1 MKLIHNLKIRAKLLL
16 IILPLAFSL
25 VASLICTYN
34 TVNKVEDQ
42 LTMVYKDSLYQINN
56 YLLAADRDYYQSL
69 VGATGYYDVMM
80 GFAGLPADI
89 VAQISPGY
97 YDDYS
102 TNKDQVYDKSQK
114 AMEIVQHIDALYTGT
129 VVDGKTFKD
138 CFEQLQTD
146 LAAWEATFD
155 VKNLSGSWSDFNTT
169 FTTARNNL
177 DFMQEITDEWAAKET
192 ASVQAQVKATLTTL
206 IIIFLFIIVV
216 LFVLTVV
223 VVESIIRPIKKVSG
237 QLGEIADGNLL
248 VELPA
253 DEDIG
258 KDELGDMQRSTK
270 NLADK
275 LGDIIGKSKRA
286 AQEVDN
292 QSRELADSAVQ
303 ATTTSGQV
311 TEAVSEV
318 SKGAVSQAE
327 SIEKAAMDTSDIGE
341 NISDITNSV
350 TEMDRCAADMK
361 TSCDKAM
368 SALNTLIRQSES
380 VTDSVKEIG
389 DSITSTN
396 NSSKEISQFTEAI
409 TDIASQTNLLS
420 LNASIEAARAG
431 EAGRGF
437 AVVADEIR
445 QRADQSADSAEK
457 IKAVVERLLS
467 DSQSSLS
474 VLDKLNT
481 SFSEQATQ
489 LDITRS
495 DMESM
500 SQSVESVKSTSDD
513 INNRIKALDQ
523 AKNGLT
529 EIIADLSAISE
540 ENAAS
545 TEETNASMQ
554 ELNATFTIISDSA
567 EKLQGL
573 SDDLAKTISYFKN

>member
-1 MKLIHNLKIRAKLLL
+1 MKLIRNLKIRAKLLL
-16 IILPLAFSL
+16 VVLPLALSL
-25 VASLICTYN
+25 VAALVFGYVS
-34 TVNKVEDQ
+34 VNKVEGE
-42 LTMVYKDSLYQINN
+42 LTKVYRDSLYEVNN
-56 YLLAADRDYYQSL
+56 YLLSADRDYYQSL
-69 VGATGYYDVMM
+69 TGAVGYFDINMNPILSPETLAKLNESYY
-80 GFAGLPADI
+80 G
-89 VAQISPGY
+89 
-97 YDDYS
+97 DY
-102 TNKDQVYDKSQK
+102 TKNRQQVYDNVESAVAIAKN
-114 AMEIVQHIDALYTGT
+114 IPTLYTGT
-129 VVDGKTFKD
+129 QVDGKTFKGMY
-138 CFEQLQTD
+138 EQLLSD
-146 LAAWEATFD
+146 LAAWDASYD
-155 VKNLSGSWSDFNTT
+155 VKNLTGDWSAFNQL
-169 FTTARNNL
+169 FGVARENI
-177 DFMQEITDEWAAKET
+177 DSMQEITAAW
-192 ASVQAQVKATLTTL
+192 SVTEQAKVRSTVNGILNSL
-206 IIIFLFIIVV
+206 VVLFGIIIIV
-216 LFVLTVV
+216 LFVLTVI

-258 KDELGDMQRSTK
+258 RDELGDMQRSTK
-270 NLADK
+270 NLAEK
-275 LGDIIGKSKRA
+275 LADIIGKSKRA
-286 AQEVDN
+286 AKEVDD

-303 ATTTSGQV
+303 ANNTSGQV

-327 SIEKAAMDTSDIGE
+327 SIEKAAMDTSDIGD
-341 NISDITNSV
+341 NITDITNSV
-350 TEMDRCAADMK
+350 EEMDRCAADMK

-380 VTDSVKEIG
+380 VTASVKEIG

-396 NSSKEISQFTEAI
+396 NSSKEISQFTDAI

-445 QRADQSADSAEK
+445 QLADQSADSADK

-467 DSQSSLS
+467 DSQSSLN

-481 SFSEQATQ
+481 SFSEQVTQ
-489 LDITRS
+489 LDVTRS

-500 SQSVESVKSTSDD
+500 SESVENVKATSDD
-513 INNRIKALDQ
+513 INNRIKALDK

-545 TEETNASMQ
+545 TQETNASME

-567 EKLQGL
+567 EKLQEL
-573 SDDLAKTISYFKN
+573 SDDLAETISYFKN

>member
-1 MKLIHNLKIRAKLLL
+1 MKFVRNLKIRAKLLL
-16 IILPLAFSL
+16 VVLPLAFSL
-25 VASLICTYN
+25 VAALVFGYVS
-34 TVNKVEDQ
+34 VNKVQSE
-42 LTMVYKDSLYQINN
+42 LTMVYRDSLYEVNN
-56 YLLAADRDYYQSL
+56 YLLSADRDYYQSL
-69 VGATGYYDVMM
+69 TGAVGYFDINMNPILSPETLAKLNESYY
-80 GFAGLPADI
+80 G
-89 VAQISPGY
+89 
-97 YDDYS
+97 DY
-102 TNKDQVYDKSQK
+102 TKNRQQVYDNVESAVAIAKN
-114 AMEIVQHIDALYTGT
+114 IPTLYTGT
-129 VVDGKTFKD
+129 QVDGKTFKGMY
-138 CFEQLQTD
+138 EQLLSD
-146 LAAWEATFD
+146 LAAWDASYD
-155 VKNLSGSWSDFNTT
+155 VKNLTGDWSAFNQL
-169 FTTARNNL
+169 FGVARENI
-177 DFMQEITDEWAAKET
+177 DSMQEITAAW
-192 ASVQAQVKATLTTL
+192 SVTEQAKVRSTVNGILNSL
-206 IIIFLFIIVV
+206 VV
-216 LFVLTVV
+216 LFGIIIVALAILTVV

-258 KDELGDMQRSTK
+258 RDELGDMQRSTK
-270 NLADK
+270 NLAKK
-275 LGDIIGKSKRA
+275 LAAIIGKSKRA
-286 AQEVDN
+286 AKEVDD

-303 ATTTSGQV
+303 ANNTSGQV

-327 SIEKAAMDTSDIGE
+327 SIEKAAMDTSDIGD

-350 TEMDRCAADMK
+350 EEMDRCAADMK

-380 VTDSVKEIG
+380 VTASVKEIG

-396 NSSKEISQFTEAI
+396 NSSKEISQFTDAI

-445 QRADQSADSAEK
+445 QLADQSADSADK

-467 DSQSSLS
+467 DSQSSLN

-481 SFSEQATQ
+481 SFSEQVTQ

-500 SQSVESVKSTSDD
+500 SESVDNVKATSDD
-513 INNRIKALDQ
+513 INNRIKALDK

-545 TEETNASMQ
+545 TQETNASME

-567 EKLQGL
+567 EKLQEL
-573 SDDLAKTISYFKN
+573 SDDLAETISYFKN

>member
-1 MKLIHNLKIRAKLLL
+1 MKFIRNLKIRAKLLL
-16 IILPLAFSL
+16 VVLPLAFSL
-25 VASLICTYN
+25 VAALIFGYVS
-34 TVNKVEDQ
+34 VNKVESE
-42 LTMVYKDSLYQINN
+42 LTMVYRDSLYEVNN
-56 YLLAADRDYYQSL
+56 YLLASDRDYYQSL
-69 VGATGYYDVMM
+69 TGAVGYFDINNNPI
-80 GFAGLPADI
+80 LPPDLLA
-89 VAQISPGY
+89 SLSESY
-97 YDDYS
+97 FSDYS
-102 TNKDQVYDKSQK
+102 KNKQQVYDNVGSALAIAKN
-114 AMEIVQHIDALYTGT
+114 IDSLYTGT
-129 VVDGKTFKD
+129 QVDGKTFKGLYD
-138 CFEQLQTD
+138 QLTSD
-146 LAAWEATFD
+146 LAAWEACYD
-155 VKNLSGSWSDFNTT
+155 VKNLAGDWSAFNQL
-169 FTTARNNL
+169 FGVARENI
-177 DFMQEITDEWAAKET
+177 DQMQEITAAWAVTEQAK
-192 ASVQAQVKATLTTL
+192 VRATVNGILNSL
-206 IIIFLFIIVV
+206 VILFGIIIVALLI
-216 LFVLTVV
+216 LTIV

-258 KDELGDMQRSTK
+258 RDELGDMQRSTK
-270 NLADK
+270 NLAEK
-275 LGDIIGKSKRA
+275 LADIIGKSKRA
-286 AQEVDN
+286 AKEVDD

-303 ATTTSGQV
+303 ANNTSGQV

-327 SIEKAAMDTSDIGE
+327 SIEKAAMDTSDIGD
-341 NISDITNSV
+341 NITDITNSV
-350 TEMDRCAADMK
+350 EEMDRCAADMK

-368 SALNTLIRQSES
+368 NALNTLIRQSES
-380 VTDSVKEIG
+380 VTASVKEIG

-396 NSSKEISQFTEAI
+396 NSSKEISQFTDAI

-445 QRADQSADSAEK
+445 QLADQSADSADK

-467 DSQSSLS
+467 DSQSSLN

-500 SQSVESVKSTSDD
+500 SESVENVKATSDD
-513 INNRIKALDQ
+513 INNRIKALDK

-545 TEETNASMQ
+545 TQETNASME

-567 EKLQGL
+567 EKLQEL
-573 SDDLAKTISYFKN
+573 SDDLAETISYFKN

>member
-1 MKLIHNLKIRAKLLL
+1 MKLIRNLKIRAKLLL
-16 IILPLAFSL
+16 VVLPLALSL
-25 VASLICTYN
+25 VAALVFGYVS
-34 TVNKVEDQ
+34 VNKVQSE
-42 LTMVYKDSLYQINN
+42 LTMVYRDSLYEVNN
-56 YLLAADRDYYQSL
+56 YLLSADRDYYQSL
-69 VGATGYYDVMM
+69 TGAVGYFDINMNPILSPETLAKLNESYY
-80 GFAGLPADI
+80 G
-89 VAQISPGY
+89 
-97 YDDYS
+97 DY
-102 TNKDQVYDKSQK
+102 TKNRQQVYDNVESAVAIAKN
-114 AMEIVQHIDALYTGT
+114 IPTLYTGT
-129 VVDGKTFKD
+129 QVDGKTFKGMY
-138 CFEQLQTD
+138 EQLLSD
-146 LAAWEATFD
+146 LAAWDASYD
-155 VKNLSGSWSDFNTT
+155 VKNLTGDWSAFNQL
-169 FTTARNNL
+169 FGVARENI
-177 DFMQEITDEWAAKET
+177 DSMQEITAAW
-192 ASVQAQVKATLTTL
+192 SVTEQAKVRSTVNGILNSL
-206 IIIFLFIIVV
+206 VVLFGIIIIV
-216 LFVLTVV
+216 LFVLTVI

-258 KDELGDMQRSTK
+258 RDELGDMQRSTK
-270 NLADK
+270 NLAEK
-275 LGDIIGKSKRA
+275 LADIIGKSKRA
-286 AQEVDN
+286 AKEVDD

-303 ATTTSGQV
+303 ANNTSGQV

-341 NISDITNSV
+341 NITDITNSV
-350 TEMDRCAADMK
+350 EEMDRCAADMK

-380 VTDSVKEIG
+380 VTASVKEIG

-396 NSSKEISQFTEAI
+396 NSSKEISQFTDAI

-445 QRADQSADSAEK
+445 QLADQSADSADK

-467 DSQSSLS
+467 DSQSSLN

-481 SFSEQATQ
+481 SFNEQVTQ
-489 LDITRS
+489 LDVTRS

-500 SQSVESVKSTSDD
+500 SESVDNVKATSDD
-513 INNRIKALDQ
+513 INNRIKALDK

-545 TEETNASMQ
+545 TQETNASME

-567 EKLQGL
+567 EKLQEL
-573 SDDLAKTISYFKN
+573 SDDLAETISYFKN

>member
-1 MKLIHNLKIRAKLLL
+1 MKFIRNLKIRAKLLL
-16 IILPLAFSL
+16 VVLPLAFSL
-25 VASLICTYN
+25 VAALIFGYVS
-34 TVNKVEDQ
+34 VNKVESE
-42 LTMVYKDSLYQINN
+42 LTMVYRDSLYEVNN
-56 YLLAADRDYYQSL
+56 YLLASVRDYYQSL
-69 VGATGYYDVMM
+69 TGAVGYFDINNNPI
-80 GFAGLPADI
+80 LPPDLLA
-89 VAQISPGY
+89 SLSESY
-97 YDDYS
+97 FSDYS
-102 TNKDQVYDKSQK
+102 KNKQQVYDNVGSALAIAKN
-114 AMEIVQHIDALYTGT
+114 IDSLYTGT
-129 VVDGKTFKD
+129 QVDGKTFKGLYD
-138 CFEQLQTD
+138 QLTSD
-146 LAAWEATFD
+146 LAAWEACYD
-155 VKNLSGSWSDFNTT
+155 VKNLAGDWSAFNQL
-169 FTTARNNL
+169 FGVARENI
-177 DFMQEITDEWAAKET
+177 DQMQEITAAWAVTEQAK
-192 ASVQAQVKATLTTL
+192 VRATVNGILNSL
-206 IIIFLFIIVV
+206 VILFGIIIVALLI
-216 LFVLTVV
+216 LTIV

-258 KDELGDMQRSTK
+258 RDELGDMQRSTK
-270 NLADK
+270 NLAEK
-275 LGDIIGKSKRA
+275 LADIIGKSKRA
-286 AQEVDN
+286 AKEVDD

-303 ATTTSGQV
+303 ANNTSGQV

-327 SIEKAAMDTSDIGE
+327 SIEKAAMDTSDIGD
-341 NISDITNSV
+341 NITDITNSV
-350 TEMDRCAADMK
+350 EEMDRCAADMK

-368 SALNTLIRQSES
+368 NALNTLIRQSES
-380 VTDSVKEIG
+380 VTASVKEIG

-396 NSSKEISQFTEAI
+396 NSSKEISQFTDAI

-445 QRADQSADSAEK
+445 QLADQSADSADK

-467 DSQSSLS
+467 DSQSSLN

-500 SQSVESVKSTSDD
+500 SESVENVKATSDD
-513 INNRIKALDQ
+513 INNRIKALDK

-545 TEETNASMQ
+545 TQETNASME

-567 EKLQGL
+567 EKLQEL
-573 SDDLAKTISYFKN
+573 SDDLAETISYFKN

>member
-1 MKLIHNLKIRAKLLL
+1 MKLIRNLKIRAKLLL
-16 IILPLAFSL
+16 VVLPLALSL
-25 VASLICTYN
+25 VAALVFGYVS
-34 TVNKVEDQ
+34 VNKVQSE
-42 LTMVYKDSLYQINN
+42 LTMVYRDSLYEVNN
-56 YLLAADRDYYQSL
+56 YLLSADRDYYQSL
-69 VGATGYYDVMM
+69 TGAVGYFDINMNPILSPETLAKLNESYY
-80 GFAGLPADI
+80 G
-89 VAQISPGY
+89 
-97 YDDYS
+97 DY
-102 TNKDQVYDKSQK
+102 TKNRQQVYDNVESAVAIAKN
-114 AMEIVQHIDALYTGT
+114 IPTLYTGT
-129 VVDGKTFKD
+129 QVDGKTFKGMY
-138 CFEQLQTD
+138 EQLLSD
-146 LAAWEATFD
+146 LAAWDASYD
-155 VKNLSGSWSDFNTT
+155 VKNLTGDWSAFNQL
-169 FTTARNNL
+169 FGVARENI
-177 DFMQEITDEWAAKET
+177 DSMQEITAAW
-192 ASVQAQVKATLTTL
+192 SVTEQAKVRSTVNGILNSL
-206 IIIFLFIIVV
+206 VVLFGIIIIV
-216 LFVLTVV
+216 LFVLTVI

-258 KDELGDMQRSTK
+258 RDELGDMQRSTK
-270 NLADK
+270 NLAEK
-275 LGDIIGKSKRA
+275 LADIIGKSKRA
-286 AQEVDN
+286 AKEVDD

-303 ATTTSGQV
+303 ANNTSGQV

-341 NISDITNSV
+341 NITDITNSV
-350 TEMDRCAADMK
+350 EEMDRCAADMK

-380 VTDSVKEIG
+380 VTASVKEIG

-396 NSSKEISQFTEAI
+396 NSSKEISQFTDAI

-445 QRADQSADSAEK
+445 QLADQSADSADK

-467 DSQSSLS
+467 DSQSSLN

-481 SFSEQATQ
+481 SFNEQVTQ
-489 LDITRS
+489 LDVTRS

-500 SQSVESVKSTSDD
+500 SESVENVKATSDD
-513 INNRIKALDQ
+513 INNRIKALDK

-545 TEETNASMQ
+545 TQETNASME

-567 EKLQGL
+567 EKLQEL
-573 SDDLAKTISYFKN
+573 SDDLAETISYFKN

>member
-1 MKLIHNLKIRAKLLL
+1 MKLIRNLKIRAKLLL
-16 IILPLAFSL
+16 VVLPLALSL
-25 VASLICTYN
+25 VAALVFGYVS
-34 TVNKVEDQ
+34 VNKVQSE
-42 LTMVYKDSLYQINN
+42 LTMVYRDSLYEVNN
-56 YLLAADRDYYQSL
+56 YLLSADRDYYQSL
-69 VGATGYYDVMM
+69 TGAVGYYDINMNPI
-80 GFAGLPADI
+80 L
-89 VAQISPGY
+89 SPETLAKLNESY
-97 YDDYS
+97 YGDY
-102 TNKDQVYDKSQK
+102 TKNRQQVYDNVESAVAIAKN
-114 AMEIVQHIDALYTGT
+114 IPTLYTGT
-129 VVDGKTFKD
+129 QVDGKTFKGMY
-138 CFEQLQTD
+138 EQLLSD
-146 LAAWEATFD
+146 LAAWDASYD
-155 VKNLSGSWSDFNTT
+155 VKNLTGDWSAFNQL
-169 FTTARNNL
+169 FGVARENI
-177 DFMQEITDEWAAKET
+177 DSMQEITAAW
-192 ASVQAQVKATLTTL
+192 SVTEQAKVRSTVNGILNSL
-206 IIIFLFIIVV
+206 VVLFGIIIIV
-216 LFVLTVV
+216 LFVLTVI

-258 KDELGDMQRSTK
+258 RDELGDMQRSTK
-270 NLADK
+270 NLAEK
-275 LGDIIGKSKRA
+275 LADIIGKSKRA
-286 AQEVDN
+286 AKEVDD

-303 ATTTSGQV
+303 ANNTSGQV

-341 NISDITNSV
+341 NITDITNSV
-350 TEMDRCAADMK
+350 EEMDRCAADMK

-380 VTDSVKEIG
+380 VTASVKEIG

-396 NSSKEISQFTEAI
+396 NSSKEISQFTDAI

-445 QRADQSADSAEK
+445 QLADQSADSADK

-467 DSQSSLS
+467 DSQSSLN

-481 SFSEQATQ
+481 SFSEQVTQ
-489 LDITRS
+489 LDVTRS

-500 SQSVESVKSTSDD
+500 SESVDNVKATSDD
-513 INNRIKALDQ
+513 INNRIKALDK

-545 TEETNASMQ
+545 TQETNASME

-567 EKLQGL
+567 EKLQEL
-573 SDDLAKTISYFKN
+573 SDDLAETISYFKN

>member
-1 MKLIHNLKIRAKLLL
+1 MKFVRNLKIRAKLLL
-16 IILPLAFSL
+16 VVIPLALSL
-25 VASLICTYN
+25 VAALIFGYVS
-34 TVNKVEDQ
+34 VNKVQSE
-42 LTMVYKDSLYQINN
+42 LTMVYRDSLYEVNN
-56 YLLAADRDYYQSL
+56 YLLSADRDYYQSL
-69 VGATGYYDVMM
+69 TGAVGYFDINMNPILSPETLAKLNESYY
-80 GFAGLPADI
+80 G
-89 VAQISPGY
+89 
-97 YDDYS
+97 DY
-102 TNKDQVYDKSQK
+102 TKNRQQVYDNVESAVAIAKN
-114 AMEIVQHIDALYTGT
+114 IPTLYTGT
-129 VVDGKTFKD
+129 QVDGKTFKGMY
-138 CFEQLQTD
+138 EQLLSD
-146 LAAWEATFD
+146 LAAWDASYD
-155 VKNLSGSWSDFNTT
+155 VKNLTGDWSAFNQL
-169 FTTARNNL
+169 FGVARENI
-177 DFMQEITDEWAAKET
+177 DSMQEITAAWSITE
-192 ASVQAQVKATLTTL
+192 QAKVRSTVNGILNSL
-206 IIIFLFIIVV
+206 VV
-216 LFVLTVV
+216 LFGIIIVALAILTVV

-258 KDELGDMQRSTK
+258 RDELGDMQRSTK
-270 NLADK
+270 NLAKK
-275 LGDIIGKSKRA
+275 LAAIIGKSKRA
-286 AQEVDN
+286 AKEVDD

-303 ATTTSGQV
+303 ANNTSGQV

-327 SIEKAAMDTSDIGE
+327 SIEKAAMDTSDIGD

-350 TEMDRCAADMK
+350 EEMDRCAADMK

-380 VTDSVKEIG
+380 VTASVKEIG

-396 NSSKEISQFTEAI
+396 NSSKEISQFTDAI

-445 QRADQSADSAEK
+445 QLADQSADSADK

-467 DSQSSLS
+467 DSQSSLN

-481 SFSEQATQ
+481 SFSEQVTQ

-500 SQSVESVKSTSDD
+500 SESVDNVKATSDD
-513 INNRIKALDQ
+513 INNRIKALDK

-545 TEETNASMQ
+545 TQETNASME

-567 EKLQGL
+567 EKLQEL
-573 SDDLAKTISYFKN
+573 SDDLAETISYFKN

>member
-1 MKLIHNLKIRAKLLL
+1 MKFIRNLKIRAKLLL
-16 IILPLAFSL
+16 VVLPLALSL
-25 VASLICTYN
+25 VAALVFGYVS
-34 TVNKVEDQ
+34 VNKVESE
-42 LTMVYKDSLYQINN
+42 LTMVYRDSLYEVNN
-56 YLLAADRDYYQSL
+56 YLLASDRDYYQSL
-69 VGATGYYDVMM
+69 TGAVGYFDINNNPILPPDLLATLSESYY
-80 GFAGLPADI
+80 
-89 VAQISPGY
+89 S
-97 YDDYS
+97 DYS
-102 TNKDQVYDKSQK
+102 KNRQQVYDNVESAIAIAKN
-114 AMEIVQHIDALYTGT
+114 IPALYTGT
-129 VVDGKTFKD
+129 EVDGKTFKGLYD
-138 CFEQLQTD
+138 QLTSD
-146 LAAWEATFD
+146 LAAWEACYD
-155 VKNLSGSWSDFNTT
+155 VKNLTGDWSAFNQL
-169 FTTARNNL
+169 FGVARENIDKMQDITAA
-177 DFMQEITDEWAAKET
+177 WAVTEQAK
-192 ASVQAQVKATLTTL
+192 VRATVNGILNSL
-206 IIIFLFIIVV
+206 VVLFGVIIVA
-216 LFVLTVV
+216 LFVLTVI

-258 KDELGDMQRSTK
+258 RDELGDMQRSTK
-270 NLADK
+270 NLAEK
-275 LGDIIGKSKRA
+275 LADIIGKSKRA
-286 AQEVDN
+286 AKEVDD

-303 ATTTSGQV
+303 ANNTSGQV

-341 NISDITNSV
+341 NITDITNSV
-350 TEMDRCAADMK
+350 EEMDRCAADMK

-380 VTDSVKEIG
+380 VTASVKEIG

-396 NSSKEISQFTEAI
+396 NSSKEISQFTDAI

-445 QRADQSADSAEK
+445 QLADQSADSADK

-467 DSQSSLS
+467 DSQSSLN

-489 LDITRS
+489 LDVTRS

-500 SQSVESVKSTSDD
+500 SESVENVKATSDD
-513 INNRIKALDQ
+513 INNRIKALDK

-545 TEETNASMQ
+545 TQETNASME

-567 EKLQGL
+567 EKLQEL
-573 SDDLAKTISYFKN
+573 SDDLAETISYFKN

>member
-1 MKLIHNLKIRAKLLL
+1 MKFVRNLKIRAKLLL
-16 IILPLAFSL
+16 VVLPLAFSL
-25 VASLICTYN
+25 VAALVFGYVS
-34 TVNKVEDQ
+34 VNKVQSE
-42 LTMVYKDSLYQINN
+42 LTMVYRDSLYEVNN
-56 YLLAADRDYYQSL
+56 YLLSADRDYYQSL
-69 VGATGYYDVMM
+69 TGAVGYFDINMNPILSPETLTKLNESYY
-80 GFAGLPADI
+80 G
-89 VAQISPGY
+89 
-97 YDDYS
+97 DY
-102 TNKDQVYDKSQK
+102 TKNRQQVYDNVESAVAIAKN
-114 AMEIVQHIDALYTGT
+114 IPTLYTGT
-129 VVDGKTFKD
+129 QVDGKTFKGMY
-138 CFEQLQTD
+138 EQLLSD
-146 LAAWEATFD
+146 LAAWDASYD
-155 VKNLSGSWSDFNTT
+155 VKNLTGDWSAFNQL
-169 FTTARNNL
+169 FGVARENI
-177 DFMQEITDEWAAKET
+177 DSMQEITAAW
-192 ASVQAQVKATLTTL
+192 SVTEQAKVRSTVNGILNSL
-206 IIIFLFIIVV
+206 VV
-216 LFVLTVV
+216 LFGIIIVALAILTVV

-258 KDELGDMQRSTK
+258 RDELGDMQRSTK
-270 NLADK
+270 NLAKK
-275 LGDIIGKSKRA
+275 LAAIIGKSKRA
-286 AQEVDN
+286 AKEVDD

-303 ATTTSGQV
+303 ANNTSGQV

-327 SIEKAAMDTSDIGE
+327 SIEKAAMDTSDIGD

-350 TEMDRCAADMK
+350 EEMDRCAADMK

-380 VTDSVKEIG
+380 VTASVKEIG

-396 NSSKEISQFTEAI
+396 NSSKEISQFTDAI

-445 QRADQSADSAEK
+445 QLADQSADSADK

-467 DSQSSLS
+467 DSQSSLN

-481 SFSEQATQ
+481 SFSEQVTQ

-500 SQSVESVKSTSDD
+500 SESVDNVKATSDD
-513 INNRIKALDQ
+513 INNRIKALDK

-545 TEETNASMQ
+545 TQETNASME

-567 EKLQGL
+567 EKLQEL
-573 SDDLAKTISYFKN
+573 SDDLAETISYFKN

>member
-1 MKLIHNLKIRAKLLL
+1 MKLIRNLKIRAKLLL
-16 IILPLAFSL
+16 VVLPLALSL
-25 VASLICTYN
+25 VAALVFGYVS
-34 TVNKVEDQ
+34 VNKVEGE
-42 LTMVYKDSLYQINN
+42 LTKVYRDSLYEVNN
-56 YLLAADRDYYQSL
+56 YLLSADRDYYQSL
-69 VGATGYYDVMM
+69 TGAVGYFDINMNPILSPETLAKLNESYY
-80 GFAGLPADI
+80 G
-89 VAQISPGY
+89 
-97 YDDYS
+97 DY
-102 TNKDQVYDKSQK
+102 TKNRQQVYDNVESAVAIAKN
-114 AMEIVQHIDALYTGT
+114 IPTLYTGT
-129 VVDGKTFKD
+129 QVDGKTFKGMY
-138 CFEQLQTD
+138 EQLLSD
-146 LAAWEATFD
+146 LAAWDASYD
-155 VKNLSGSWSDFNTT
+155 VKNLTGDWSAFNQL
-169 FTTARNNL
+169 FGVARENI
-177 DFMQEITDEWAAKET
+177 DSMQEITAAW
-192 ASVQAQVKATLTTL
+192 SVTEQSKVRSTVNGILNSL
-206 IIIFLFIIVV
+206 VVLFGIIIIV
-216 LFVLTVV
+216 LFVLTVI

-258 KDELGDMQRSTK
+258 RDELGDMQRSTK
-270 NLADK
+270 NLAEK
-275 LGDIIGKSKRA
+275 LADIIGKSKRA
-286 AQEVDN
+286 AKEVDD

-303 ATTTSGQV
+303 ANNTSGQV

-327 SIEKAAMDTSDIGE
+327 SIEKAAMDTSDIGD
-341 NISDITNSV
+341 NITDITNSV
-350 TEMDRCAADMK
+350 EEMDRCAADMK

-380 VTDSVKEIG
+380 VTASVKEIG

-396 NSSKEISQFTEAI
+396 NSSKEISQFTDAI

-445 QRADQSADSAEK
+445 QLADQSADSADK

-467 DSQSSLS
+467 DSQSSLN

-481 SFSEQATQ
+481 SFSEQVTQ
-489 LDITRS
+489 LDVTRS

-500 SQSVESVKSTSDD
+500 SESVENVKATSDD
-513 INNRIKALDQ
+513 INNRIKALDK

-545 TEETNASMQ
+545 TQETNASME

-567 EKLQGL
+567 EKLQEL
-573 SDDLAKTISYFKN
+573 SDDLAETISYFKN

>member
-1 MKLIHNLKIRAKLLL
+1 MKLIRNMKIRAKLLL
-16 IILPLAFSL
+16 IVLPLAFSL
-25 VASLICTYN
+25 VGSLICTYN
-34 TVNKVEDQ
+34 TVNKVDDK
-42 LTMVYKDSLYQINN
+42 LTMVYHDSLYTINN

-69 VGATGYYDVMM
+69 LGATGYYDIMM
-80 GFAGLPADI
+80 GFTGLPQSLVDE
-89 VAQISPGY
+89 ISPGY
-97 YDDYS
+97 LSDYE
-102 TNKDQVYDKSQK
+102 TNRDQVYDKIEK
-114 AMEIVQHIDALYTGT
+114 AMAIVKNIDSLYTGT
-129 VVDGKTFKD
+129 AVDGVTFKQAY
-138 CFEQLQTD
+138 ESLQTD
-146 LAAWEATFD
+146 LAAWEASFT
-155 VKNLSGSWSDFNTT
+155 VKTLQGDWSSFNTT
-169 FTTARNNL
+169 FNTARDNI
-177 DFMQEITDEWAAKET
+177 DFMQEITDTWAAKE
-192 ASVQAQVKATLTTL
+192 QADVKSQVRGIITSLMAVFIF
-206 IIIFLFIIVV
+206 IIIV
-216 LFVLTVV
+216 LAVLTVV
-223 VVESIIRPIKKVSG
+223 VVESIIRPIKKVSEE
-237 QLGEIADGNLL
+237 LGEIADGNLL

-258 KDELGDMQRSTK
+258 RDELGDMQRSTK
-270 NLADK
+270 NLAQK
-275 LGDIIGKSKRA
+275 LGDIIGKTKLA
-286 AQEVDN
+286 AKEVDD

-303 ATTTSGQV
+303 ANTTSGQV
-311 TEAVSEV
+311 TEAVGEI

-350 TEMDRCAADMK
+350 EAMDRCAADMK

-368 SALNTLIRQSES
+368 NALNTLIRQSES

-389 DSITSTN
+389 DTINSTN

-445 QRADQSADSAEK
+445 QLADQSADSAEK

-500 SQSVESVKSTSDD
+500 SESVENVKSTSDD
-513 INNRIKALDQ
+513 INNRIKALDE

-529 EIIADLSAISE
+529 EIISDLSAISE

-545 TEETNASMQ
+545 TEETNASME

-567 EKLQGL
+567 EKLQEL
-573 SDDLAKTISYFKN
+573 SDDLTQTISYFKN

>member
-1 MKLIHNLKIRAKLLL
+1 MKFVRNLKIRAKLLL
-16 IILPLAFSL
+16 VVLPLAFSL
-25 VASLICTYN
+25 VAALVFGYVS
-34 TVNKVEDQ
+34 VNKVQSE
-42 LTMVYKDSLYQINN
+42 LTMVYRDSLYEVNN
-56 YLLAADRDYYQSL
+56 YLLSADRDYYQSL
-69 VGATGYYDVMM
+69 TGAVGYFDINMNPILSPETLAKLNESYY
-80 GFAGLPADI
+80 G
-89 VAQISPGY
+89 
-97 YDDYS
+97 DY
-102 TNKDQVYDKSQK
+102 TKNRQQVYDNVESAVAIAKN
-114 AMEIVQHIDALYTGT
+114 IPTLYTGT
-129 VVDGKTFKD
+129 QVDGKTFKGMY
-138 CFEQLQTD
+138 EQLLSD
-146 LAAWEATFD
+146 LAAWDASYD
-155 VKNLSGSWSDFNTT
+155 VKNLTGDWSAFNQL
-169 FTTARNNL
+169 FGVARENI
-177 DFMQEITDEWAAKET
+177 DSMQEITAAWSITE
-192 ASVQAQVKATLTTL
+192 QAKVRSTVNGILNSL
-206 IIIFLFIIVV
+206 VV
-216 LFVLTVV
+216 LFGIIIVALAILTVV

-258 KDELGDMQRSTK
+258 RDELGDMQRSTK
-270 NLADK
+270 NLAEK
-275 LGDIIGKSKRA
+275 LAAIIGKSKRA
-286 AQEVDN
+286 AKEVDD

-303 ATTTSGQV
+303 ANNTSGQV

-327 SIEKAAMDTSDIGE
+327 SIEKAAMDTSDIGD

-350 TEMDRCAADMK
+350 EEMDRCAADMK

-380 VTDSVKEIG
+380 VTASVKEIG

-396 NSSKEISQFTEAI
+396 NSSKEISQFTDAI

-445 QRADQSADSAEK
+445 QLADQSADSADK

-467 DSQSSLS
+467 DSQSSLN

-481 SFSEQATQ
+481 SFSEQVTQ

-500 SQSVESVKSTSDD
+500 SESVDNVKATSDD
-513 INNRIKALDQ
+513 INNRIKALDK

-545 TEETNASMQ
+545 TQETNASME

-567 EKLQGL
+567 EKLQEL
-573 SDDLAKTISYFKN
+573 SDDLAETISYFKN

>member
-1 MKLIHNLKIRAKLLL
+1 MKFIKNMKIRAKLLL
-16 IILPLAFSL
+16 IILPLGFSL

-34 TVNKVEDQ
+34 TVNKVEKQ
-42 LTMVYKDSLYQINN
+42 LTMVYHDSLYTVNN

-69 VGATGYYDVMM
+69 LGATGYYDIMM
-80 GFAGLPADI
+80 GFTGLPQSVVDE
-89 VAQISPGY
+89 ISPGY
-97 YDDYS
+97 LDDYE
-102 TNKDQVYDKSQK
+102 TNRAQVYDKVEK
-114 AMEIVQHIDALYTGT
+114 AMAIVKNIDSLYTGT
-129 VVDGKTFKD
+129 AVDGITFKQAYD
-138 CFEQLQTD
+138 SLQTD
-146 LAAWEATFD
+146 LAAWEASYS
-155 VKNLSGSWSDFNTT
+155 VKALSGNWSDFNTT
-169 FTTARNNL
+169 FNTARDNI
-177 DFMQEITDEWAAKET
+177 DFMQEITDTWAEKE
-192 ASVQAQVKATLTTL
+192 QVAVVKEVRG
-206 IIIFLFIIVV
+206 IITSLMLVFVFIILV
-216 LFVLTVV
+216 LLVFTVIA
-223 VVESIIRPIKKVSG
+223 VESIIRPIKRVSG

-270 NLADK
+270 NLAEK
-275 LGDIIGKSKRA
+275 LGDIIGKTKRA
-286 AQEVDN
+286 AKEVDD

-303 ATTTSGQV
+303 ANTTSGQV
-311 TEAVSEV
+311 TEAVSEI

-350 TEMDRCAADMK
+350 EAMDRCAADMK

-368 SALNTLIRQSES
+368 NALNTLIRQSES
-380 VTDSVKEIG
+380 VTASVKEIG

-445 QRADQSADSAEK
+445 QLADQSADSADK

-481 SFSEQATQ
+481 SFSEQVTQ

-500 SQSVESVKSTSDD
+500 SESVENVKTTSDD
-513 INNRIKALDQ
+513 INTRIRALDE

-545 TEETNASMQ
+545 TEETNASME
-554 ELNATFTIISDSA
+554 ELNATFTLISDSA
-567 EKLQGL
+567 EKLQEL
-573 SDDLAKTISYFKN
+573 SDDLAETISYFKD

>member
-1 MKLIHNLKIRAKLLL
+1 MKLIRNLKIRAKLLL
-16 IILPLAFSL
+16 VVLPLALSL
-25 VASLICTYN
+25 VAALVFGYVS
-34 TVNKVEDQ
+34 VNKVQSE
-42 LTMVYKDSLYQINN
+42 LTMVYRDSLYEVNN
-56 YLLAADRDYYQSL
+56 YLLSADRDYYQSL
-69 VGATGYYDVMM
+69 TGAVGYFDINMNPILSPETLAKLNESYY
-80 GFAGLPADI
+80 G
-89 VAQISPGY
+89 
-97 YDDYS
+97 DY
-102 TNKDQVYDKSQK
+102 TKNRQQVYDNVESAVAIAKN
-114 AMEIVQHIDALYTGT
+114 IPTLYTGT
-129 VVDGKTFKD
+129 QVDGKTFKGMY
-138 CFEQLQTD
+138 EQLLSD
-146 LAAWEATFD
+146 LAAWDASYD
-155 VKNLSGSWSDFNTT
+155 VKNLTGDWSAFNQL
-169 FTTARNNL
+169 FGVARENI
-177 DFMQEITDEWAAKET
+177 DSMQEITAAW
-192 ASVQAQVKATLTTL
+192 SVTEQAKVRSTVNGILNSL
-206 IIIFLFIIVV
+206 VVLFGIIIIV
-216 LFVLTVV
+216 LFVLTVI

-258 KDELGDMQRSTK
+258 RDELGDMQRSTK
-270 NLADK
+270 NLAEK
-275 LGDIIGKSKRA
+275 LADIIGKSKRA
-286 AQEVDN
+286 AKEVDD

-303 ATTTSGQV
+303 ANNTSGQV

-341 NISDITNSV
+341 NITDITNSV
-350 TEMDRCAADMK
+350 EEMDRCAADMK

-380 VTDSVKEIG
+380 VTASVKEIG

-396 NSSKEISQFTEAI
+396 NSSKEISQFTDAI

-445 QRADQSADSAEK
+445 QLADQSADSADK

-467 DSQSSLS
+467 DSQSSLN

-481 SFSEQATQ
+481 SFNEQATQ
-489 LDITRS
+489 LDVTRS

-500 SQSVESVKSTSDD
+500 SESVENVKATSDD
-513 INNRIKALDQ
+513 INNRIKALDK

-545 TEETNASMQ
+545 TQETNASME

-567 EKLQGL
+567 EKLQEL
-573 SDDLAKTISYFKN
+573 SDDLAETISYFKN

>member
-1 MKLIHNLKIRAKLLL
+1 MKFIRNLKIRAKLLL
-16 IILPLAFSL
+16 VVLPLALSL
-25 VASLICTYN
+25 VAALVFGYVS
-34 TVNKVEDQ
+34 VNKVESE
-42 LTMVYKDSLYQINN
+42 LTRVYRNSLYEVNN
-56 YLLAADRDYYQSL
+56 YLLSADRDYYQSL
-69 VGATGYYDVMM
+69 TGAVGYFDINNNPILPPDLLASLSESYY
-80 GFAGLPADI
+80 
-89 VAQISPGY
+89 S
-97 YDDYS
+97 DYS
-102 TNKDQVYDKSQK
+102 KNRQQVYDNVESAIAIAKG
-114 AMEIVQHIDALYTGT
+114 IDSLYTGT
-129 VVDGKTFKD
+129 QVDGKTFKGLYD
-138 CFEQLQTD
+138 QLTSD
-146 LAAWEATFD
+146 LAAWEACFD
-155 VKNLSGSWSDFNTT
+155 VKNLTGDWSAFNQL
-169 FTTARNNL
+169 FGVARENI
-177 DFMQEITDEWAAKET
+177 DSMQEITAAW
-192 ASVQAQVKATLTTL
+192 SVTEQAKVRATVNGILNSL
-206 IIIFLFIIVV
+206 VILFGIIIVALAI
-216 LFVLTVV
+216 LTVV

-258 KDELGDMQRSTK
+258 RDELGDMQRSTK
-270 NLADK
+270 NLAEK
-275 LGDIIGKSKRA
+275 LADIIGKSKRA
-286 AQEVDN
+286 AKEVDD

-303 ATTTSGQV
+303 ANNTSGQV

-327 SIEKAAMDTSDIGE
+327 SIEKAAMDTSDIGD
-341 NISDITNSV
+341 NITDITNSV
-350 TEMDRCAADMK
+350 EEMDRCAADMK

-380 VTDSVKEIG
+380 VTASVKEIG

-396 NSSKEISQFTEAI
+396 NSSKEISQFTDAI

-445 QRADQSADSAEK
+445 QLADQSADSADK

-467 DSQSSLS
+467 DSQSSLN

-481 SFSEQATQ
+481 SFNEQATQ
-489 LDITRS
+489 LDVTRS

-500 SQSVESVKSTSDD
+500 SESVENVKATSDD
-513 INNRIKALDQ
+513 INNRIKALDK

-545 TEETNASMQ
+545 TQETNASME

-567 EKLQGL
+567 EKLQEL
-573 SDDLAKTISYFKN
+573 SDDLAETISYFKN